1 MRKSWDYN
9 QTGIL
14 RRKTDK
20 INEGRGAKR
29 TGGERNG
36 QREKWVRDFNDP
48 HTLPDPWRLLHLTTY
63 IEKR

>member
-36 QREKWVRDFNDP
+36 QRERNG
-48 HTLPDPWRLLHLTTY
+48 
-63 IEKR
+63 